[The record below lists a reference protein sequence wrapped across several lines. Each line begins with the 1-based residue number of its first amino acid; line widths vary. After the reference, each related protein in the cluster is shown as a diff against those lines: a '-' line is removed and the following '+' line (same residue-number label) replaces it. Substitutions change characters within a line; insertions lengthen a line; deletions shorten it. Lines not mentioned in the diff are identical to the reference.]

1 MEETQRSR
9 SRRSS
14 GQAGRLRRCNLPVV
28 ARRAITKRL
37 RLLAKNKDAG
47 LPGEAHFLD
56 LAIFADQQGVVAGL
70 GAPVFPAAFGFGDNF
85 ATLFHGGKV
94 VAESEGRWEDRSAKS
109 SYDSLLIGE
118 NGQVKEVRFSGQ
130 SRVFV
135 FGE

>member
-1 MEETQRSR
+1 MEETERSR

-70 GAPVFPAAFGFGDNF
+70 GAPVFPAAFGFGDNC
-85 ATLFHGGKV
+85 AR
-94 VAESEGRWEDRSAKS
+94 SEEHTSE
-109 SYDSLLIGE
+109 L
-118 NGQVKEVRFSGQ
+118 Q
-130 SRVFV
+130 SRRDLVCRLLL
-135 FGE
+135 EKKKK

>member
-70 GAPVFPAAFGFGDNF
+70 DRKSTRLNSSHVSISYAVFC
-85 ATLFHGGKV
+85 LKKKSKLQV
-94 VAESEGRWEDRSAKS
+94 VSIHVDQQ
-109 SYDSLLIGE
+109 LH
-118 NGQVKEVRFSGQ
+118 
-130 SRVFV
+130 
-135 FGE
+135 

>member
-28 ARRAITKRL
+28 ARRAITKWL

-56 LAIFADQQGVVAGL
+56 LAIFADQQAVFAGL
-70 GAPVFPAAFGFGDNF
+70 QLGLAELGGLREANVLGKGFGEEW
-85 ATLFHGGKV
+85 HCQHQG
-94 VAESEGRWEDRSAKS
+94 SE
-109 SYDSLLIGE
+109 
-118 NGQVKEVRFSGQ
+118 
-130 SRVFV
+130 
-135 FGE
+135 